1 MKARLVHVGQVGN
14 LRPIGNRPVKS
25 IPARITHAL
34 FPLCLI
40 FEFLHAEP
48 PLERG
53 KRIVNECLD
62 ALGGDRYLH
71 VENREQSGRDY
82 SFCREKLTGL
92 SIAKIYTRYYSNVTD
107 TAHELAQ
114 REPENF
120 VKK

>member
-1 MKARLVHVGQVGN
+1 MKARLVHVGEVGN

-48 PLERG
+48 PLQRD
-53 KRIVNECLD
+53 KRIVNECRD

-71 VENREQSGRDY
+71 VENREQSGRAS
-82 SFCREKLTGL
+82 SFYREKLTGL
-92 SIAKIYTRYYSNVTD
+92 ATAKTCTRHYLNF
-107 TAHELAQ
+107 TARTNH
-114 REPENF
+114 
-120 VKK
+120 